1 MQQQGYDLPGPDAV
15 GSTGQWTLPSPD
27 SSGRSVVTGRFLGM
41 ASSQRTD
48 HNKRARHVDGF
59 APVHVHCSTCR
70 WTEIRVFREESG
82 YVILRAGRT
91 IVPGEV
97 DRFPLSRVRT
107 AYEVVE
113 LLTTRVDGV
122 ASLTRQPAMALAQCA
137 AHDVPVR
144 DAYEN
149 RAVG

>member
-1 MQQQGYDLPGPDAV
+1 MKRLTDDLPGPEDV
-15 GSTGQWTLPSPD
+15 GLEEAWELPSPD
-27 SSGRSVVTGRFLGM
+27 SAGFTVVTGRFLGM

-48 HNKRARHVDGF
+48 HNRRARHVDGF
-59 APVHVHCSTCR
+59 APVGVHCSTCR
-70 WTEIRVFREESG
+70 WTEILIFRETDG
-82 YVILRAGRT
+82 YVVLRVGGT
-91 IVPGEV
+91 IVPGED
-97 DRFPLSRVRT
+97 DRPTLSRVRT

-113 LLTTRVDGV
+113 SLTTRVDGV